1 MSTFP
6 KFADGD
12 LIISIPG
19 SQVYQLHSGVVRRAS
34 KTLAKFLTEDQGA
47 VLTSKAKKEGA
58 VIRYR
63 LDLVGVE
70 TSTAHFEPVVSAIC

>member
-1 MSTFP
+1 MSSFP

-19 SQVYQLHSGVVRRAS
+19 SRIYQLHSGVVRRAS
-34 KTLAKFLTEDQGA
+34 TFLARFLTEDQGA
-47 VLTSKAKKEGA
+47 VLTTEAKREGA

-70 TSTAHFEPVVSAIC
+70 TGTVHFESTVSALI